1 MVNLVLWSVKSFAS
15 IVCDIGSLL
24 FFFQSLFTALKT
36 DENIVEALLE
46 EYFPAGGNSFDYLE
60 AVSGSSDFSEI
71 V

>member
-1 MVNLVLWSVKSFAS
+1 MTLG
-15 IVCDIGSLL
+15 VCY